1 MSYRN
6 PKIIVPPN
14 YGEIFAKNMAYGA
27 NMVASALQPITSAL
41 AVQKR
46 TKERMAASTAQY
58 QQNIRNLVTS
68 KSGNFETMFEE
79 HLQKNAD
86 AWYENEKSYANGK
99 IDAKEY
105 NAFKNNLI
113 QEVYDAAGASKNLN
127 DVLTYINANKT
138 LLSSRNDHEVFGL
151 LNAIENPNESNFQIT
166 RNDKGETI
174 LKYNDSENNPVE
186 FDYSKLQSIK
196 TENIL
201 LRNDYTPNGDL
212 GKKLKGLGTQAVSI
226 APQYLEVEEISRDL
240 GNNKQ
245 RLTPVTRMKA
255 GGIDALKNQARAI
268 NAASD
273 IFTKQEL
280 ETHFLDEMHGSGVEY
295 ETRIAQSAAIMAK
308 NHNVADEQDLYKKLL
323 TPFKPGQMV
332 KLNDGTEKSV
342 QAIAYDIAEEDLI
355 VRSLKSTGLKP
366 YFEGVTQL
374 QSGPSKVKTVKPKTP
389 SNASIEKYNE
399 LLELTGIV
407 GGNINN
413 GLESGIL
420 IPEAFEP
427 GPAVNPE
434 DKYKVNIES
443 DEALAKI
450 HEYLIDNLGM
460 EILKSKKE
468 DETFTNFGNENNPYY
483 QLNLRKS
490 TLGTKVEQGAKTEFK
505 LTKDTTLFDLIAY
518 RLNFSGVKTSG
529 EKLQEIYENNNNNY
543 FLFQQELANLFG
555 IPVTSANPLGLNIE

>member
-58 QQNIRNLVTS
+58 QQNVRNLVTS
-68 KSGNFETMFEE
+68 KSGNFEAMFEE

-127 DVLTYINANKT
+127 DVLTYINANKP

-166 RNDKGETI
+166 RNEKGETI
-174 LKYNDSENNPVE
+174 LKYNDNENNPVE

-226 APQYLEVEEISRDL
+226 APQYLEVEEISKDL

-245 RLTPVTRMKA
+245 RLTPVTRMRA

-295 ETRIAQSAAIMAK
+295 ETRIAQSAAVMAK
-308 NHNVADEQDLYKKLL
+308 NHNVADEQDLIKKLL

-389 SNASIEKYNE
+389 SKASVEEYNK

-407 GGNINN
+407 GNNINN
-413 GLESGIL
+413 GFESGIL

-450 HEYLIDNLGM
+450 HEYLKDNLGM
-460 EILKSKKE
+460 EILLSKKE
-468 DETFTNFGNENNPYY
+468 DETFSKFGNENNPYY

-518 RLNFSGVKTSG
+518 RLNFSGVNTSG

>member
-27 NMVASALQPITSAL
+27 NMVAIALQPITSAL

-58 QQNIRNLVTS
+58 QQNVRNLVTS
-68 KSGNFETMFEE
+68 KSGNFEAMFEE

-127 DVLTYINANKT
+127 DVLTYINANKP

-166 RNDKGETI
+166 RNEKGETI
-174 LKYNDSENNPVE
+174 LKYNDNENNPVE

-226 APQYLEVEEISRDL
+226 APQYLEVEEISKDL

-245 RLTPVTRMKA
+245 RLTPVTRMRA

-295 ETRIAQSAAIMAK
+295 ETRIA
-308 NHNVADEQDLYKKLL
+308 
-323 TPFKPGQMV
+323 TFFKRTNQ
-332 KLNDGTEKSV
+332 
-342 QAIAYDIAEEDLI
+342 Q
-355 VRSLKSTGLKP
+355 
-366 YFEGVTQL
+366 
-374 QSGPSKVKTVKPKTP
+374 
-389 SNASIEKYNE
+389 
-399 LLELTGIV
+399 
-407 GGNINN
+407 
-413 GLESGIL
+413 
-420 IPEAFEP
+420 
-427 GPAVNPE
+427 
-434 DKYKVNIES
+434 
-443 DEALAKI
+443 
-450 HEYLIDNLGM
+450 
-460 EILKSKKE
+460 KE
-468 DETFTNFGNENNPYY
+468 T
-483 QLNLRKS
+483 
-490 TLGTKVEQGAKTEFK
+490 
-505 LTKDTTLFDLIAY
+505 
-518 RLNFSGVKTSG
+518 
-529 EKLQEIYENNNNNY
+529 
-543 FLFQQELANLFG
+543 
-555 IPVTSANPLGLNIE
+555 